1 MKLACNPCF
10 MWGNLVILDLL
21 LSEWLFPF
29 NWKKSCFPYAW
40 SISANKEETPFAHNP
55 TLEVRRILIYV
66 FDWLCLVHSYLFLF
80 YLPPSSSLYT
90 VFDAVSSN
98 ADNVISFNP
107 YSNEFTFGNLNVH
120 HSIIRSPYTI
130 LAKLIKLVN
139 SVKIL
144 SQMALLRLPT
154 SLFWSLTLM
163 LWAPVFWIQFY
174 LLTLKSWPKICY
186 PVSFPVLGN
195 SDHVVVSVSN
205 DFPLNRNHECYF

>member
-1 MKLACNPCF
+1 MHGLPVQTKKRHPLHITP
-10 MWGNLVILDLL
+10 LL
-21 LSEWLFPF
+21 KFWEFLYMFLTG
-29 NWKKSCFPYAW
+29 YAW
-40 SISANKEETPFAHNP
+40 F
-55 TLEVRRILIYV
+55 TLT
-66 FDWLCLVHSYLFLF
+66 FFLF

-90 VFDAVSSN
+90 VFDAVSLN

-130 LAKLIKLVN
+130 LAKLIELVN
-139 SVKIL
+139 SVKIP
-144 SQMALLRLPT
+144 SQMALLRLQT

-163 LWAPVFWIQFY
+163 LWASVFWIQFY

-195 SDHVVVSVSN
+195 SDHVVVLVSN